1 MMQRALTALVFAIL
15 MMLGVAAPV
24 IAAGVRVT
32 VNETPISDVQISQR
46 ARLLG
51 LERHGGN
58 LTKAATDELINEA
71 LKMQEAKRLK
81 ITVTDAQVDA
91 AYLNV
96 ARGLKISQDKLTQ
109 IMVAAGAG
117 PTTLR
122 DRIRATLAFNQI
134 TQSVITPRVQFS
146 EASLAKQAEAKVTP
160 ANSYD
165 YILKEVLFVTPGGKG
180 AAGRI
185 GDANRYRARY
195 KGCDSAVALSESFR
209 DAAVTDVGRR
219 HATQLA
225 APIAAELGKL
235 PVGGITK
242 PRVEAGGVSMLA
254 ICAKEHAKDLT
265 FITNQ
270 LRQSEGN
277 NGLQAETDKY
287 LADLRAKAKIITR

>member
-1 MMQRALTALVFAIL
+1 MQRALYALVFAVL
-15 MMLGVAAPV
+15 LMLGTGAPV
-24 IAAGVRVT
+24 LAAGVRVT

-58 LTKAATDELINEA
+58 LAKAATAELINEA
-71 LKMQEAKRLK
+71 LEIQEAKRLK
-81 ITVTDAQVDA
+81 ITITDAQVDA
-91 AYLNV
+91 SYLNV

-117 PTTLR
+117 PSTLR

-134 TQSVITPRVQFS
+134 TQAVITPRVQFS
-146 EASLAKQAEAKVTP
+146 EASLNKEAETKVTA

-165 YILKEVLFVTPGGKG
+165 YILKEVLFVAPDGKG
-180 AAGRI
+180 AAGRV

-195 KGCDSAVALSESFR
+195 KGCDSAVTLSESFR

-219 HATQLA
+219 HATQMA
-225 APIAAELGKL
+225 PPIAAELGKL
-235 PVGGITK
+235 SVGGITK
-242 PRVEAGGVSMLA
+242 PRVVAGGVSMLA
-254 ICAKEHAKDLT
+254 ICSKEQAKDLT

-270 LRQSEGN
+270 LRQDEGN
-277 NGLQAETDKY
+277 TGLKAETDKY
-287 LADLRAKAKIITR
+287 LADLKAKAKIVNR